1 MALNN
6 KLSVGIVG
14 GGFGTYGLIPAFRLE
29 DRCEITSICTLTLEK
44 SKKISIENNIK
55 NYYTSFEEMIENN
68 SLDIIAIATI
78 PSIQEKII
86 KYAAEKKIHIFCEKP
101 AAVNYTNAFSL
112 YEIIKKNNV
121 KSCIDFPFLEIDEFI
136 KMKQKISSGELGIIN
151 ECNISWKFCAHH
163 IKHNIVSWK
172 NKKNE
177 GGGLLPMYASHT
189 LSYIEFFFGEISK
202 FLIKKY
208 NDTELSI
215 NFITEGKLL
224 INFDLKIDSKDQQHH
239 SISVEGSKETVILET
254 SNALR
259 FSEFYFRR
267 KGEKFRVISSNN
279 TDQRYLIVS
288 KLIKKFINNILYNES
303 IINHSFEKGVRNQF
317 LIQKIDDCLNSHEW
331 NRVN

>member
-1 MALNN
+1 MDN
-6 KLSVGIVG
+6 KINIGIVG
-14 GGFGTYGLIPAFRLE
+14 GGFGSYGLIPAFQL
-29 DRCEITSICTLTLEK
+29 DNRCEISSICTKTSEK
-44 SKKISIENNIK
+44 AIQVSNQYKIK
-55 NYYTSFEEMIENN
+55 NYFTNYTEMIKN
-68 SLDIIAIATI
+68 SNLDVLAIATI
-78 PSIQEKII
+78 PIIQEEII
-86 KYAAEKKIHIFCEKP
+86 QLAVANKIHIFCEKP
-101 AAVNYTNAFSL
+101 VASCFKNALFL
-112 YEIIKKNNV
+112 NKIINKNKI

-279 TDQRYLIVS
+279 TDQRYLVVS

-331 NRVN
+331 NRIN